1 MITIITMI
9 TTIMMKATCRSND
22 VTLANI
28 MESAGFPGRIHITP
42 ETLMYLNGDYEVG
55 VVMVMVMTMVMT
67 LMGVVMMTMTL
78 MVVVMMVMIPRHQV
92 EDGNGADRHPYL
104 EEHKIKTYLIVPPDQ
119 VST

>member
-55 VVMVMVMTMVMT
+55 VVMVMVMTMM
-67 LMGVVMMTMTL
+67 MTL
-78 MVVVMMVMIPRHQV
+78 MVVVMMVMIIR
-92 EDGNGADRHPYL
+92 
-104 EEHKIKTYLIVPPDQ
+104 
-119 VST
+119 

>member
-67 LMGVVMMTMTL
+67 LM
-78 MVVVMMVMIPRHQV
+78 VVVMMVMIPRHQV